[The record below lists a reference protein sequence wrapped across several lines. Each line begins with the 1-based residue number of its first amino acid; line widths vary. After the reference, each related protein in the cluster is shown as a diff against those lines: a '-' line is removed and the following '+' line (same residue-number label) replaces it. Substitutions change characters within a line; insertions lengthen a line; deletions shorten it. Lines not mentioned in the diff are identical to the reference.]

1 MGFHPLVR
9 KPASYQCALDRKTVD
24 PTSATMTIE
33 IPIIWSGASF
43 SSSHATLSTAAITGS
58 AYDKSETRI
67 GPIIEIAIKN
77 VIIAN
82 A

>member
-1 MGFHPLVR
+1 MTM
-9 KPASYQCALDRKTVD
+9 AI
-24 PTSATMTIE
+24 PTIC
-33 IPIIWSGASF
+33 SGASF
-43 SSSHATLSTAAITGS
+43 SPSNATLSTAAITGS
-58 AYDKSETRI
+58 AYDKSETRS